1 MRGETMTTQGKMAPA
16 HPGEHIKEDFL
27 DPLGIT
33 PYRLAKKLGVPVT
46 RITRI
51 INGQTRI
58 SVDTAMRLSRFFGNS
73 AQFWLNLQSD
83 YELQVAED
91 AGDVFA
97 INQEVQPY
105 SA

>member
-1 MRGETMTTQGKMAPA
+1 MRANDEKMPPA
-16 HPGEHIKEDFL
+16 HPGEHLKEDFL

-33 PYRLAKKLGVPVT
+33 PYRLAKSIGVPVT

-51 INGQTRI
+51 INGQTRV

-83 YELQVAED
+83 YELQLAED
-91 AGDVFA
+91 AGDVLA
-97 INQEVQPY
+97 IEQEVQPF

>member
-1 MRGETMTTQGKMAPA
+1 MTTQGKMAPA

>member
-1 MRGETMTTQGKMAPA
+1 MSPA
-16 HPGEHIKEDFL
+16 HPGEILKEDFL

-33 PYRLAKKLGVPVT
+33 PYRLAKSIRVPVT

-51 INGQTRI
+51 VNGQTRI

-83 YELQVAED
+83 YEIQLAED
-91 AGDVFA
+91 AGAVLA
-97 INQEVQPY
+97 IVKEVQPF
-105 SA
+105 SS

>member
-1 MRGETMTTQGKMAPA
+1 MAPA

>member
-1 MRGETMTTQGKMAPA
+1 MPANNEKMPPA
-16 HPGEHIKEDFL
+16 HPGEILKDDFL

-33 PYRLAKKLGVPVT
+33 PYRLAKSISVPVT

-83 YELQVAED
+83 YEIQLAED
-91 AGDVFA
+91 AGAVLA
-97 INQEVQPY
+97 IEKEVQPF
-105 SA
+105 SS

>member
-1 MRGETMTTQGKMAPA
+1 MNTQGKMAPA

-33 PYRLAKKLGVPVT
+33 PYRLAKKLGVPIT
-46 RITRI
+46 RVTRI

-58 SVDTAMRLSRFFGNS
+58 SVDTALRLSRFFGNS

-91 AGDVFA
+91 AGAVFA
-97 INQEVQPY
+97 IDQEVQPY

>member
-1 MRGETMTTQGKMAPA
+1 MCTHKKKMPPA
-16 HPGEHIKEDFL
+16 HPGEHLKEDFL

-33 PYRLAKKLGVPVT
+33 PYRLAKSIGVPIT

-51 INGQTRI
+51 VNGQTRI

-73 AQFWLNLQSD
+73 AQFWLNLQTD
-83 YELQVAED
+83 YEIQLADD
-91 AGDVFA
+91 AGAVQT
-97 INQEVQPY
+97 IQREVQPL

>member
-1 MRGETMTTQGKMAPA
+1 MLMNDNYEMMPPA
-16 HPGEHIKEDFL
+16 HPGEHLKEDFL

-33 PYRLAKKLGVPVT
+33 PYRLAKSLGVPLT

-58 SVDTAMRLSRFFGNS
+58 SVDTALRLSRFFGNS
-73 AQFWLNLQSD
+73 SEFWLGLQTD
-83 YELQVAED
+83 YELQLAEMS
-91 AGDVFA
+91 GDKSRIDQVV
-97 INQEVQPY
+97 ERY